1 MTAEYHLRKQCFIF
15 ILVLPEKTKNGFA
28 QCANPQIV
36 AGAPGIEP
44 GNAGIKIQC
53 LTAWR
58 RPYERFEK

>member
-1 MTAEYHLRKQCFIF
+1 M
-15 ILVLPEKTKNGFA
+15 
-28 QCANPQIV
+28 

-58 RPYERFEK
+58 RPIKIDEFSNKVRLYRQAKNSPAAGNLAEELNSD